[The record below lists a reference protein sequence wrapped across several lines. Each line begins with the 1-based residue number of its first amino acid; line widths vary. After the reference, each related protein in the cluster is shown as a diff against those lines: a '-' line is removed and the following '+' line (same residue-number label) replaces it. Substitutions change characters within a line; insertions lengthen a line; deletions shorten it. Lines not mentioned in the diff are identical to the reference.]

1 MLMSPKIRHFFFIE
15 LFPVAGALSWKKK
28 KKKIEIDKRYN
39 ICGNKDK
46 KTKIFKNVLRLRA
59 TKTKCSL
66 DLLICRKKSLKILKA
81 TQNTTQKMF

>member
-1 MLMSPKIRHFFFIE
+1 MENKK
-15 LFPVAGALSWKKK
+15 KKK

-81 TQNTTQKMF
+81 TQNTAQKMF